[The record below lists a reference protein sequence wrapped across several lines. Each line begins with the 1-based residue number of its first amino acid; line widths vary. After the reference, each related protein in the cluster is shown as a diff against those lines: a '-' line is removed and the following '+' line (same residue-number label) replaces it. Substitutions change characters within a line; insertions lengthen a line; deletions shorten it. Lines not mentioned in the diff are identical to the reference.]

1 MQSDTEKKKQKF
13 INLMRLVSLS
23 QIDQENVKI
32 EREKFQEDFKKHGSG
47 LLLWAKEE
55 YPNSML
61 LSSVFYGGIF
71 DKLINTFL
79 PGMKKVV
86 DEYFTLHNDVKNRN
100 SELYEEELKESN
112 ELVFEKTIQPMD
124 LLVAKDP
131 YIKKINRKF
140 SGSLKTLK
148 PQMQDYNDKLLS
160 ELTSYKEKIKEQSDT
175 LSQMEDLDSK
185 LKDLKSGKVSL
196 SKLIESAAYLKKV
209 GDQLK
214 SISQDFQNIIK
225 KPVKKIKELHKETLP
240 DLPKLNREFKS
251 IIDDLKETYKVND
264 PSWAHQR
271 LLLIKDVDSF
281 HIHFTKFIARLLH
294 ILGHDNRDYAKNK
307 PQILPKKHHPGVR
320 NKLKQIL
327 KLEMTHKYPKLSEY
341 LLSMFNY
348 NKYRMIEAHEI
359 PKIRLSNGIA
369 YIPVSGTNNEVEMN
383 LEEIKKILNTYSYF
397 IRALNLVSNYKLNDI
412 NT

>member
-23 QIDQENVKI
+23 QIDHEKVKI

-55 YPNSML
+55 YPNSMQ

-79 PGMKKVV
+79 LGMKKVV

-100 SELYEEELKESN
+100 SELYEEELKDSK

-160 ELTSYKEKIKEQSDT
+160 ELTSYKDQIKEQSDT

-214 SISQDFQNIIK
+214 SISQDFQNINK
-225 KPVKKIKELHKETLP
+225 ETSKKIKELHKETLP
-240 DLPKLNREFKS
+240 DLPKLNRGFKS
-251 IIDDLKETYKVND
+251 IIDDLKEIYKVND

-281 HIHFTKFIARLLH
+281 HILFTKFISRLFY
-294 ILGHDNRDYAKNK
+294 ILIHDNRDYANKK
-307 PQILPKKHHPGVR
+307 PQIAINADKYYPNTR

-327 KLEMTHKYPKLSEY
+327 KLEMNQKYPKLSEY
-341 LLSMFNY
+341 LLSMFKY
-348 NKYRMIEAHEI
+348 NKYRKIDAHEV
-359 PKIRLSNGIA
+359 PKIRMSNGIA
-369 YIPVSGTNNEVEMN
+369 YIPISGTKEEVEMN
-383 LEEIKKILNTYSYF
+383 LEEIKTILNTYSFF
-397 IRALNLVSNYKLNDI
+397 IKALNLMSNYKL
-412 NT
+412 